1 MTSTWTQ
8 NDVTRIKN
16 SFNLSYEYVTTIE
29 YLLTTFETQYGASAI
44 TELQSKLTA
53 IVASKVAIDAKK
65 ASAAYGIIQESVTG
79 MYSQTR
85 TQGTEI
91 QALQYEYDSLRQWVI
106 RELHMESIIQ
116 LNTSRVIRA

>member
-53 IVASKVAIDAKK
+53 IVALKVAIDAKK
-65 ASAAYGIIQESVTG
+65 ASASYGVIQESVTG
-79 MYSQTR
+79 FYSQTR

-91 QALQYEYDSLRQWVI
+91 QALQYNYDSLRQWVI
-106 RELHMESIIQ
+106 RELHMQSIIQ
-116 LNTSRVIRA
+116 INTSRVIRA